1 MNLYNLVLIKCYF
14 LQSTTGVKLQRM
26 LLVKSKFKKP
36 ANRTKAVMKEAAEM
50 LTPSEQLDLLFNKV
64 LTEEVIKES
73 PEEDLDLDT
82 VDHEDA

>member
-1 MNLYNLVLIKCYF
+1 
-14 LQSTTGVKLQRM
+14 
-26 LLVKSKFKKP
+26 
-36 ANRTKAVMKEAAEM
+36 MKEAAVM
-50 LTPSEQLDLLFNKV
+50 LTPSELLFNKV

>member
-1 MNLYNLVLIKCYF
+1 
-14 LQSTTGVKLQRM
+14 
-26 LLVKSKFKKP
+26 
-36 ANRTKAVMKEAAEM
+36 MKEAAEM